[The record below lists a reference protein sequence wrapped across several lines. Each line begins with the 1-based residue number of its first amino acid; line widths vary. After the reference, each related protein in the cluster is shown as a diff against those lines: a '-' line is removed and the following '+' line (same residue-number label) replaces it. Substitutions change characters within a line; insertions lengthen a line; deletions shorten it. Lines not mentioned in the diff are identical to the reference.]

1 MTFGGIL
8 VPAEVMVRV
17 LGVIAAYLAFT
28 VCQRFWRRSP
38 LLHNLAL
45 QLNLLVLVLLV
56 LLLLSPVLARWHAY
70 VLDGCAAFAAF
81 LGLAIG
87 AKLLDVFWFDLV
99 ARWRKKRQV
108 PVVVRDIGRLAI
120 TLVAGVMIVRAF
132 FPGVNLNVLALS
144 SLVVGYIV
152 GNATQDTLG
161 NLVAGLALNTE
172 QPFHIGD
179 WVTVGG
185 HTGIVVDTT
194 WRATRLKT
202 RAEDYV
208 VIPNSAIAREP
219 IINFSHPTRHHGCYV
234 TIGVDYETP
243 PNRAR
248 ATILGVLESIP
259 EVCREPAPLVFLSAY
274 GDSSI
279 NFSIKFFIAD
289 YAALEVVQSLVLDR
303 LWYALR
309 RDGISIPFPIRD
321 VRMRDTAGQERRRE
335 EIDRECVHHLL
346 RGVDLFQSLA
356 AADLDRLAAAARSE
370 LFAAGE
376 AVFREGDEGD
386 TFYVVRSGRM
396 AVTKAGAAGEKVVL
410 ARLETGAFF
419 GEMSLLTGAKRS
431 ATVAAEIDTAVLA
444 IAKPVFAAVLQADA
458 TLADKLADVLEQ
470 RLAAQQA
477 RVATAS
483 PTAPEPPPPHAVI
496 VMRIRQFFGLT

>member
-1 MTFGGIL
+1 
-8 VPAEVMVRV
+8 V
-17 LGVIAAYLAFT
+17 L
-28 VCQRFWRRSP
+28 
-38 LLHNLAL
+38 N
-45 QLNLLVLVLLV
+45 
-56 LLLLSPVLARWHAY
+56 
-70 VLDGCAAFAAF
+70 GCAAFAAF
-81 LGLAIG
+81 LGIAVG
-87 AKLLDVFWFDLV
+87 AKVLDVVCFDLV

-108 PVVVRDIGRLAI
+108 PLVVRDIGRWAI

-185 HTGIVVDTT
+185 HTGVVVDTT

-202 RAEDYV
+202 MAEDYV

-234 TIGVDYETP
+234 TVGVDYATP
-243 PNRAR
+243 PNKAR
-248 ATILGVLESIP
+248 ATINGVLAGIP
-259 EVCREPAPLVFLSAY
+259 EVCRQPAPSVFLSAY

-279 NFSIKFFIAD
+279 NFTIKFFIVD
-289 YAALEVVQSLVLDR
+289 YAALDATQSLVLDR
-303 LWYALR
+303 LWYAFR

-321 VRMRDTAGQERRRE
+321 VRMRDAAALEQRAQDAERQSVRS
-335 EIDRECVHHLL
+335 LL
-346 RGVDLFQSLA
+346 RGVDLFKSLA
-356 AADLDRLAAAARSE
+356 EADVDRLAAVARPE

-376 AVFREGDEGD
+376 VLFREGDEGD
-386 TFYVVRSGRM
+386 TFYVIRSGKVLVTKTDGAGT
-396 AVTKAGAAGEKVVL
+396 AVTL
-410 ARLETGAFF
+410 AILETGAFF

-431 ATVAAEIDTAVLA
+431 ATVRAETDAAVLA
-444 IAKPVFAAVLQADA
+444 IAKPVFAALLRADA

-470 RLAAQQA
+470 RLTSQQG
-477 RVATAS
+477 RVAAAS
-483 PTAPEPPPPHAVI
+483 PASSEPPPPHAVM